1 MRPFCIL
8 CDYSG
13 QMTPFYPQQDIVK
26 CPECGL
32 VFFYNRGN
40 SLDPRDLYTTEYFH
54 GAEYLDYPRA
64 KQALQKTF
72 AARVTELRKHKSEGR
87 LFEIGA
93 AYGFFLELARE
104 HWQVSG
110 IDVAHGAVEYAQKQL
125 NLSVEHGEFLDLR
138 DEHASY
144 DIICMWDTIEHLANP
159 IAYIEKANRWLRPGG
174 ILAVTTGDVGSIV
187 ARARKQHW
195 RLIHPPTH
203 LYYFSRETITQAF
216 ERFEMEIIHFSH
228 VGYYRGL
235 KAIIHGL
242 FGTQEKQRHWLDQFL
257 AKGGAAGIPVYLNLY
272 DIMFVV
278 AQKPE

>member
-1 MRPFCIL
+1 MIPV
-8 CDYSG
+8 
-13 QMTPFYPQQDIVK
+13 YPQEGIEK
-26 CPECGL
+26 CSECGL
-32 VFFYNRGN
+32 VFFRIK
-40 SLDPRDLYTTEYFH
+40 DPFNPKELYTDEYFH

-64 KQALQKTF
+64 KRALQKTF
-72 AARVTELRKHKSEGR
+72 AARVRHLRKHKSEGR

-104 HWQVSG
+104 HWQVRG
-110 IDVAHGAVEYAQKQL
+110 IDIAQDAVEYAQKRL
-125 NLSVEHGEFLDLR
+125 NLSVEQGEFLDLR
-138 DEHASY
+138 DEHDSY
-144 DIICMWDTIEHLANP
+144 DIICMWDTIEHLENP
-159 IAYIEKANRWLRPGG
+159 IAYLEKANRWLKPGG
-174 ILAVTTGDVGSIV
+174 ILAITTGDIGSFV

-278 AQKPE
+278 AQKP